1 LFFKVELKSEN
12 VFSQRTLFII
22 LAITFGA
29 LSRLLPHPSNFTAIG
44 AIALF
49 GGAYLTNRYL
59 AILVPVIAVWFS
71 DIVLNNTVYA
81 QAGQFVWFY
90 EGAWLQ
96 YLSTAL
102 CAVLGIV
109 MMKRVNA
116 PRFIG
121 SSVATALLFFV
132 ITNLGVWY
140 GSAMYSKSLG
150 GLMQCYIAGVPFLG
164 WAVLGNLFFG
174 AILFGGFELA
184 GRRFPKLALRKA

>member
-1 LFFKVELKSEN
+1 

-22 LAITFGA
+22 LAIAFGA
-29 LSRLLPHPSNFTAIG
+29 LSRLLPHPPNFTAIG

-59 AILVPVIAVWFS
+59 AVLVPVLAVWLS
-71 DIVLNNTVYA
+71 DVVLNNTVYA

-109 MMKRVNA
+109 LMKRINM
-116 PRFIG
+116 PSFIG
-121 SSVATALLFFV
+121 GSVATALLFFAL
-132 ITNLGVWY
+132 TNLGVWY
-140 GSAMYSKSLG
+140 GSAMYANNFA
-150 GLMQCYIAGVPFLG
+150 GLMMCYGAALPFLG
-164 WAVLGNLFFG
+164 WSVLGNLFFG
-174 AILFGGFELA
+174 GILFGGFELA
-184 GRRFPKLALRKA
+184 GRRFPKLAFRKA